1 MKKPLLIIFGS
12 LGMLCGNAQQTMH
25 TGLSGPNVIHYPNG
39 VDFVQCES
47 FELSRPLR
55 DLAAEQAAAQKT
67 DIFDVKE
74 ADDKKP
80 IQRIQNPNG
89 IPQGEDPIAQTVMGT
104 RNLTTPMVNFTAQS
118 PGQGSPLDPTGAAG
132 LTAYVQAVNSNYRA
146 YNKATGAPLMNS
158 LSLSTLWA
166 GTSAAGDPVVLYDK
180 YADRWFIMQFQL
192 PSNNKVLI
200 AISQTND
207 PTGAF
212 YKYTFSSLTQQ
223 PDYLKFSI
231 WPDGYYMT
239 ANFGLQIC
247 IFDRTKMLA
256 GDQTA
261 SMILKTLPNFQHD
274 QGFYTPNIADADGT
288 LPPNGTPA
296 TLFGFEDNNA
306 GGSKDQIHVIKITT
320 NWTTP
325 SSTTAVEDT
334 PGGSPLA
341 TAAFNSTFSAAA
353 MSEISQ
359 KGSSNGIDAIQGIFM
374 FRAQYRVWAGYNSV
388 LLSGVV
394 NADGNGK
401 AGIRWY
407 ELRQNNTT
415 KVWSIYQQGTYAP
428 DGDNRWMSSIAMD
441 DNGSIALAYAVSGPN
456 SYPSLRYTGR
466 YSSDPLGTMPFAEV
480 TAKAGTSAKTGNN
493 RWGDYSHT
501 ALDPDGKTFW
511 HTGMWMS
518 SSETS
523 QIYSFQITQSTA
535 TGIDENKKTDPSY
548 SAYFIENSNLLVKA
562 SNLASDDLLMVDL
575 FDVEGKLITDK
586 KIKPSSN
593 MFETNFD
600 TNGLAKGTY
609 LVRIGNIS
617 FQKVMKVIVN

>member
-1 MKKPLLIIFGS
+1 MKKPLLFIIGS
-12 LGMLCGNAQQTMH
+12 FAMLCGNAQQL
-25 TGLSGPNVIHYPNG
+25 GLSGPNVIHYPNG
-39 VDFVQCES
+39 VDYVQCSS
-47 FELSRPLR
+47 FEITRPLR
-55 DLAAEQAAAQKT
+55 ELADEQAAAPKT

-74 ADDKKP
+74 ADDRKP
-80 IQRIQNPNG
+80 FQRKQNPKG
-89 IPQGEDPIAQTVMGT
+89 IPQGEDPIAQTVMGNRT
-104 RNLTTPMVNFTAQS
+104 MTGPIMNWTAQS

-146 YNKATGAPLMNS
+146 YNKTTGAPLMNS
-158 LSLSTLWA
+158 LSLTTLWSGSQA
-166 GTSAAGDPVVLYDK
+166 SGDPIVLYDK

-192 PSNNKVLI
+192 PSNNTVLI

-212 YKYTFSSLTQQ
+212 YKYTFSSLSQQ

-239 ANFGLQIC
+239 ANFGNQIC

-256 GDQTA
+256 GNQAA
-261 SMILKTLPNFQHD
+261 SMILKTLPAFND
-274 QGFYTPNIADADGT
+274 NGSTAGGFYTPNIADADGT
-288 LPPNGTPA
+288 LPPSGTPA
-296 TLFGFEDNNA
+296 LLFAYEDDNA
-306 GGSKDQIHVIKITT
+306 GGTKDQIHVIKITT

-325 SSTTAVEDT
+325 ASTTAVEDAT
-334 PGGSPLA
+334 SPLP
-341 TAAFNSTFSAAA
+341 TVAFNSTFSAAA

-359 KGSSNGIDAIQGIFM
+359 KGSTNGIDAIQAIFM
-374 FRAQYRVWAGYNSV
+374 FRAQYRIWAGYNSV

-415 KVWSIYQQGTYAP
+415 KAWSIYQQGTYSP

-441 DNGSIALAYAVSGPN
+441 DNGSIALCYAVSGTS

-501 ALDPDGKTFW
+501 SLDPDGKTFW

-523 QIYSFQITQSTA
+523 QIYSFQITQSVA
-535 TGIDENKKTDPSY
+535 TGIDEPKTIAPSY
-548 SAYFIENSNLLVKA
+548 SAYISGGSNLLVKA
-562 SNLASDDLLMVDL
+562 DNLASNDELMVDL
-575 FDVEGKLITDK
+575 FDIEGKLVIDK
-586 KIKPSSN
+586 KITPSSN
-593 MFETNFD
+593 MFETNFE
-600 TNGLAKGTY
+600 TNNLAKGTY
-609 LVRIGNIS
+609 LVRIGNLS
-617 FQKVMKVIVN
+617 FQKVIKVVVN